1 MAPGYPGGDAFR
13 ELTNRRWTMAVDDIL
28 KKIKADAEEA
38 ARQIVAEGA
47 AAADGIAKDGR
58 DRAEALR
65 GELRARAEQH
75 AREER
80 NRITT
85 LARLAARRELLD
97 EKQALMDRV
106 FSEAA
111 SRISGMGEREYR
123 ELIAS
128 FLGGTVETGDEE
140 VLIGENEGRIDQ
152 AFLDTVSKTL
162 RKGSGLKLSAER
174 RPIDGGFILRSGRVE
189 TNCALATI
197 LRDARERLETEVAAI
212 LFGDS
217 GE

>member
-1 MAPGYPGGDAFR
+1 
-13 ELTNRRWTMAVDDIL
+13 MAVDDIL

-38 ARQIVAEGA
+38 ARQIVAEGT
-47 AAADGIAKDGR
+47 AAADGIARDGQN
-58 DRAEALR
+58 RAEALKK
-65 GELRARAEQH
+65 ELHARAEQH
-75 AREER
+75 AQEER

-106 FSEAA
+106 FDEAA
-111 SRISGMGEREYR
+111 ERVSGMEKKDYR
-123 ELIAS
+123 DFIAG
-128 FLGGTVETGDEE
+128 FLRSTVETGDEE
-140 VLIGENEGRIDQ
+140 VLIGEKESRIDQ
-152 AFLDTVSKTL
+152 AFLDSVSKEL
-162 RKGSGLKLSAER
+162 GKGGGLKLAGER

-189 TNCALATI
+189 TNCALSTI

-212 LFGDS
+212 LFGES